1 MSSHKIFT
9 LFFTAPRPNLH
20 VCYNSIIQEDSMNQ
34 QYRNLTIS
42 QRIAKAVSD
51 SGGRVFYV
59 GGYVR
64 DKILD
69 RNSKDID
76 IEIHG
81 LTESR
86 LTEILGTFGE
96 VLTMGASFGVFGLR
110 HYTLDIVMPR
120 SLVTGE
126 IDPFVGYREAAR
138 RRDFTMNALMQDV
151 LTGEILDYF
160 GGVDD
165 IRRGVIR
172 LVDSNTFLLDALRVI
187 RAARFAAVLG
197 FTVDDGTREIC
208 AAADI
213 SRLAKERVYSE
224 LETALTKSP
233 APSRFF
239 TELSLMRQ
247 ISAWFPE
254 VPSADTDILDMAAGV
269 REKSSYMA
277 GFMLAMLCH
286 GLPQSQTER
295 LLSRLTNDSR
305 LTKYV
310 LNMSALSDVLAG
322 MNDDSPELSFL
333 RVFDE
338 AESPEDLPLMS
349 GILTGDSHSDI
360 LRLYRERMSLPA
372 VTGADLLRNGAATG
386 PEIGGALR
394 HVHSLRLM
402 GVPKAVQLREALDY
416 IRRGNHD

>member
-1 MSSHKIFT
+1 
-9 LFFTAPRPNLH
+9 
-20 VCYNSIIQEDSMNQ
+20 MNQ

-187 RAARFAAVLG
+187 RAARFAAVL
-197 FTVDDGTREIC
+197 
-208 AAADI
+208 
-213 SRLAKERVYSE
+213 
-224 LETALTKSP
+224 
-233 APSRFF
+233 
-239 TELSLMRQ
+239 
-247 ISAWFPE
+247 
-254 VPSADTDILDMAAGV
+254 
-269 REKSSYMA
+269 
-277 GFMLAMLCH
+277 
-286 GLPQSQTER
+286 
-295 LLSRLTNDSR
+295 
-305 LTKYV
+305 
-310 LNMSALSDVLAG
+310 
-322 MNDDSPELSFL
+322 
-333 RVFDE
+333 
-338 AESPEDLPLMS
+338 
-349 GILTGDSHSDI
+349 
-360 LRLYRERMSLPA
+360 
-372 VTGADLLRNGAATG
+372 
-386 PEIGGALR
+386 
-394 HVHSLRLM
+394 
-402 GVPKAVQLREALDY
+402 
-416 IRRGNHD
+416 